1 MKKGSLEQGSVLTEA
16 EMKTFHSEIRAT
28 GVYSMAQCGYVPV
41 EWHTAQVAT
50 D

>member
-16 EMKTFHSEIRAT
+16 EMKIVHSEIRAT
-28 GVYSMAQCGYVPV
+28 GVYLMAQRGYVPV
-41 EWHTAQVAT
+41 EWHTARAAT